1 MHGCFACMYVLQ
13 VCVQYSCRPE
23 EGTGSPG
30 TGVQDSHHMA
40 ARNQIWWLLEE
51 QLVLIVRLW
60 AIFPAPPFVLFWL
73 AGWLV
78 WFGLVGFC
86 LFVCFGKIL
95 YLQISQFIPTS
106 ITVKRIGSY
115 RDSVCAIKGNRWHCF
130 LCFSQGHLATVPQIV
145 KSSFYLLSL
154 LLSFKFWVS
163 FCSPS
168 WTQICDSAWSSI

>member
-1 MHGCFACMYVLQ
+1 MIDCVLTIVIYLTLVASKVPFLKDSF
-13 VCVQYSCRPE
+13 VC
-23 EGTGSPG
+23 
-30 TGVQDSHHMA
+30 
-40 ARNQIWWLLEE
+40 
-51 QLVLIVRLW
+51 
-60 AIFPAPPFVLFWL
+60 
-73 AGWLV
+73 
-78 WFGLVGFC
+78 LVGFC